1 MSLGSRPGSRYDQYL
16 GCSNEAEVMSRKPSR
31 RINENNPEKQVIE
44 KKVLS
49 NRKESSDRIKSDL
62 RVNEGNSND
71 RQMEY
76 FN

>member
-1 MSLGSRPGSRYDQYL
+1 
-16 GCSNEAEVMSRKPSR
+16 MSRKPSR